1 MSDYGLVFLAGVLG
15 AIHCVGMCGG
25 LIMACGVRCGGGFS
39 FSLVYNT
46 GRVLSYMVL
55 GLVMGLL
62 GKTLLEAGLPGR
74 FQGALPIVAGVFMI
88 LIGLELLGYLP
99 AGLKRFFTG
108 LFPSSV
114 SRALTGGGI
123 KKKRP
128 AAFVLGMLNGL
139 IPCGLIYAVGV
150 KAASTADP
158 VKGMF
163 IMASLGAGTF
173 LPLLFT
179 GSLTGVM
186 GRLRAGLLT
195 TVSSVLIIALGIKSV
210 HHGFTLMQHAH
221 MMMHM

>member
-1 MSDYGLVFLAGVLG
+1 MSDYWVVFLAGVLG

-25 LIMACGVRCGGGFS
+25 LIMACGARCGGGLRFS
-39 FSLVYNT
+39 FLYNT
-46 GRVLSYMVL
+46 GRVLSYSLL
-55 GLVMGLL
+55 GLAMGLL
-62 GKTLLEAGLPGR
+62 GKTLVEAGLAGSFR
-74 FQGALPIVAGVFMI
+74 GALPIVAGVFMI

-99 AGLKRFFTG
+99 VGLKRFFTG

-114 SRALTGGGI
+114 SRALLGGGL
-123 KKKRP
+123 KKRSP
-128 AAFVLGMLNGL
+128 AAFLLGMLNGL

-158 VKGMF
+158 VKGML

-195 TVSSVLIIALGIKSV
+195 TVSSILIIALGVKSV
-210 HHGFTLMQHAH
+210 YHGFTLMQHAH